1 MNHLSP
7 HALNHLL
14 IVLRTKHYGRNG
26 PKAKASFKFEENWLL
41 WEDYETVIKEA
52 WSVDVGGM
60 HGMAQLKQ
68 KIEVCGVDL
77 REWGSSKSK
86 PNDEEIK
93 QILKQLEI
101 PNVVE
106 STKESRFEYLTVS
119 KKLDGLLL
127 KQEIFWAQRSRTSWL
142 KHGDKSTKFFYSK
155 AS

>member
-1 MNHLSP
+1 M
-7 HALNHLL
+7 
-14 IVLRTKHYGRNG
+14 
-26 PKAKASFKFEENWLL
+26 
-41 WEDYETVIKEA
+41 
-52 WSVDVGGM
+52 GGM

-127 KQEIFWAQRSRTSWL
+127 KQEIFWAQRFRISWL
-142 KHGDKSTKFFYSK
+142 KHGDKSTIFFLF
-155 AS
+155 